1 MVQPPRLPRSSS
13 RRTRRPAHGTP
24 CETPARDHPA
34 KHVVVDC
41 TAGHWNAPA
50 NSVPYSLS
58 LMVDMGDPGD
68 VRVGLLGG
76 FSVSVAGRAVPDDAW
91 RLRKAKTL
99 VKLLALAPDRQL
111 HWERIGET
119 LWPDRD
125 AAAARNNLHQA
136 LHACREALTSAGID
150 GRQAVQLR
158 DGMLG
163 FGDGTPLVVDVEAF
177 TAAAAHAHATRS
189 IEAFRAAAAMYD
201 GDLLPEDRYEDWAAE
216 RREALREQH
225 SALLLAWAQTH
236 REEGD
241 PDAAADVLR
250 ALLATNE
257 RHEPARREMMSLL
270 AAGGRRQDAL
280 AEFEA
285 LRDALRR
292 DLDADPD
299 PQTRQLYRTLLA
311 GSVEQPAE
319 SKEETKER
327 RTQDLDSH
335 GSGVEGPESGPATA
349 QRRPARTD
357 NLPASASSF
366 VGREREVAEV
376 ERLLATT
383 RLMTLTGVGGVGKT
397 RLALE
402 IARRQREGFADGVW
416 LVDLAPVSE
425 AAAVPQT
432 VADVLDLQLPERGHP
447 LPTLA
452 EQLAPRHLLLLLDN
466 CEHLI
471 GSCAELVT
479 AVLRTCPQV
488 VILATSREALR
499 TDGEVAWRVP
509 SLALPDLGQLPDHA
523 TLAGQAAV
531 RLFCERAAAAEG
543 SFKLTSDNAETV
555 ARLCTRLDGIP
566 LALELA
572 AARVRVLSPR
582 QILDRLGQALDM
594 LGGGTRSGLTR
605 QRTLS
610 ATLDWSHDLLDE
622 AERTAFRRLA
632 VFAGS
637 FDLEAS
643 EHVCGVDPL
652 DSPAVLPLLGRL
664 VDKSLVVREPH
675 GDVARFRLLEIV
687 REYAHERLTRA
698 GEHVPVQQRH
708 RDWYCAWAEANDPER
723 AAAAGEEALQQ
734 FDTEHGNL
742 RAALRS
748 ALVDEPE
755 VALRLATSL
764 WRFWLARGQF
774 ADGRRALEAALDVNP
789 APTALRARG
798 LMAIAVL
805 DMRYAAGH
813 QRLQRVA
820 GEVIDIHQGI
830 DDQFGRAQA
839 LHLAGVLLW
848 AANRWHEAEDR
859 LDRASE
865 LADSLGAHHVT
876 AGVDHTRGLIALSR
890 QMPDAAK
897 RHFAACRSVLDHLP
911 PAGHGFFPALSPGFV
926 VEEVDSQPRV
936 VFEETLVMGH
946 RLDVGPARTHLRFSQ
961 AWAARA
967 DGDLDAALACAEESA
982 ARFREQSWK
991 FGEAAARHL
1000 HGDVLR
1006 LAGAHGMARQH
1017 LEHSLDLRTRL
1028 GDRRATGVS
1037 LTALG
1042 RLAAAEGDTA
1052 AAERYH
1058 HRASEVFQR
1067 TEDRF
1072 GYVAVQLNV
1081 AVDALAD
1088 GQHHTAAP
1096 LLRQVQQL
1104 RDAPGMRAPS
1114 GWVALMLAEISD
1126 AQGEADAAA
1135 EHRAYARATFTEL
1148 GIQMGL
1154 AYCEQTVSSP
1164 PG

>member
-1 MVQPPRLPRSSS
+1 M
-13 RRTRRPAHGTP
+13 G
-24 CETPARDHPA
+24 
-34 KHVVVDC
+34 
-41 TAGHWNAPA
+41 APE
-50 NSVPYSLS
+50 
-58 LMVDMGDPGD
+58 D

-91 RLRKAKTL
+91 RLRKAKAL
-99 VKLLALAPDRQL
+99 IKLLALAPDRQL
-111 HWERIGET
+111 HWEHIGET

-125 AAAARNNLHQA
+125 ASATRNNLHQA
-136 LHACREALTSAGID
+136 LHACREALTSAGIE
-150 GRQAVQLR
+150 GRQAIQLR
-158 DGMLG
+158 DGMVG
-163 FGDGTPLVVDVEAF
+163 FGDATALVIDVEAF

-189 IEAFRAAAAMYD
+189 IEGFRAAAAIYE

-236 REEGD
+236 REEED
-241 PDAAADVLR
+241 ADAAADVLR
-250 ALLATNE
+250 ALLATNQ

-285 LRDALRR
+285 LREALHR
-292 DLDADPD
+292 DLGADPD
-299 PQTRQLYRTLLA
+299 PQTRQLYRRLLV
-311 GSVEQPAE
+311 GSIEQPAE
-319 SKEETKER
+319 TKER
-327 RTQDLDSH
+327 APQRPDVH
-335 GSGVEGPESGPATA
+335 GSDGKSNEPGPAPA

-357 NLPASASSF
+357 NLPAAASSF
-366 VGREREVAEV
+366 VGREREVGEV

-402 IARRQREGFADGVW
+402 VARHQREGFADGVW
-416 LVDLAPVSE
+416 LIDLAPVSE

-432 VADVLDLQLPERGHP
+432 VADVLDLELPERGAP

-452 EQLAPRHLLLLLDN
+452 EQLAARQLLLLLDN
-466 CEHLI
+466 CEHLV
-471 GSCAELVT
+471 GACAELVA
-479 AVLRTCPQV
+479 AVLRTCPYV

-499 TDGEVAWRVP
+499 VDGEVAWRVP

-543 SFKLTSDNAETV
+543 SFELTPDNAASV

-572 AARVRVLSPR
+572 AARVRVLSPG
-582 QILDRLGQALDM
+582 QILDRLGQVLDM

-605 QRTLS
+605 QRTLR

-622 AERTAFRRLA
+622 AERTVFRRLA

-643 EHVCGVDPL
+643 ERVCGVDPL
-652 DSPAVLPLLGRL
+652 DPPAVLPLLGRL

-698 GEHVPVQQRH
+698 GEHAPVQQLH

-723 AAAAGEEALQQ
+723 AAAAGEEALQH
-734 FDTEHGNL
+734 FDAEHGNL
-742 RAALRS
+742 RAGLRS

-774 ADGRRALEAALDVNP
+774 ADGRRALEAALEANI

-798 LMAIAVL
+798 LMAVAVL

-820 GEVIDIHQGI
+820 QEVVDIHQAI
-830 DDQFGRAQA
+830 DDQPGRAQA
-839 LHLAGVLLW
+839 FHLAGVLLW
-848 AANRWHEAEDR
+848 AANRWHEAEHR

-865 LADSLGAHHVT
+865 LAGRLGARHV
-876 AGVDHTRGLIALSR
+876 AASVEHTRGMIALSR
-890 QMPDAAK
+890 GMPQAAQG
-897 RHFAACRSVLDHLP
+897 HFAACGAALDGLP
-911 PAGHGFFPALSPGFV
+911 TAGHGFFPALSPGFV
-926 VEEVDSQPRV
+926 VEWADSRPRV
-936 VFEETLVMGH
+936 AFEETLVMGH
-946 RLDVGPARTHLRFSQ
+946 RLDVGPARAHLRFSQ

-982 ARFREQSWK
+982 ARFREQSWR
-991 FGEAAARHL
+991 FGEAAAHHL
-1000 HGDVLR
+1000 QGSLHR
-1006 LAGAHGMARQH
+1006 LGGAYGAARQH

-1028 GDRRATGVS
+1028 GDRRATGVT

-1042 RLAAAEGDTA
+1042 RLAAAEGDTVG
-1052 AAERYH
+1052 AERHH

-1072 GYVAVQLNV
+1072 GYGAVQLNV

-1088 GQHHTAAP
+1088 GQQHTAAP

-1104 RDAPGMRAPS
+1104 GDAPGMRAAS
-1114 GWVALMLAEISD
+1114 GWIALMLAEIAD
-1126 AQGEADAAA
+1126 AQGEAGAAA
-1135 EHRAYARATFTEL
+1135 DHRAYAHTTFTEL
-1148 GIQMGL
+1148 GAQMGL
-1154 AYCEQTVSSP
+1154 AYCAQFSP
-1164 PG
+1164 PGW